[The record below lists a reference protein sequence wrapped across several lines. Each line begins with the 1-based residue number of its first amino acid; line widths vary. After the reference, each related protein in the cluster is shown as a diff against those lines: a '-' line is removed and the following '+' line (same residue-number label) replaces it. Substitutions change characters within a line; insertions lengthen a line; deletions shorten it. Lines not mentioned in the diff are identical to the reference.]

1 MRLLWIFALLPLAAC
16 RQSAPEPTVPLTGPD
31 AGRRLYVAK
40 CAKCHKFYD
49 PSKYS
54 DAGWSKWMAKMSK
67 KAKLTPEQSS
77 LISDYVDENLR
88 HPDLQTPR
96 RNPGT

>member
-1 MRLLWIFALLPLAAC
+1 
-16 RQSAPEPTVPLTGPD
+16 
-31 AGRRLYVAK
+31 
-40 CAKCHKFYD
+40 
-49 PSKYS
+49 
-54 DAGWSKWMAKMSK
+54 MAKMSK